1 MAAERKS
8 PRGPAPPCLHA
19 PAGGG
24 RAGRGRAMRGAVVR
38 PRNGPCRPARWV
50 QCVRPDPRARWRGL
64 ETRAC
69 LGDVR
74 DVACRGRA
82 SRYCLSCWRAWREAQ
97 CVDPCAVVPGVLP
110 SCVRL
115 TRPPDPARP
124 PALCSA
130 GQVAVSALKVASAGQ
145 SHPGDAASAAAGSLA
160 ASRPRK
166 KDARGGG
173 RERAL
178 LPAARRERPPR
189 NSKNPWQSSS
199 KAASKKVAGS
209 WAADN
214 VKPKHVTARDVL
226 GSLFLMTGLARASRE
241 RRSARLATAQR
252 LCPGFDGA
260 HGNVIW
266 MQCRRSLF
274 TFSPL
279 RCATRRSTAA
289 PSSSSHM

>member
-24 RAGRGRAMRGAVVR
+24 RAGRGRATRGAVRVPAQRPVPPRALGAMRKTGPARALARTGDASVPGRRARRGLPRAGVALLSIVLACLARGSVRGSLRRGAGGPAVLCSSHAAAR
-38 PRNGPCRPARWV
+38 PR
-50 QCVRPDPRARWRGL
+50 
-64 ETRAC
+64 
-69 LGDVR
+69 
-74 DVACRGRA
+74 A
-82 SRYCLSCWRAWREAQ
+82 S
-97 CVDPCAVVPGVLP
+97 
-110 SCVRL
+110 
-115 TRPPDPARP
+115 

-178 LPAARRERPPR
+178 LPAARRERPPF

>member
-24 RAGRGRAMRGAVVR
+24 RAGRGRATRGAVRVR

-124 PALCSA
+124 P
-130 GQVAVSALKVASAGQ
+130 
-145 SHPGDAASAAAGSLA
+145 PSAARGKSPSARSKSPA
-160 ASRPRK
+160 PASRTPVTPQ
-166 KDARGGG
+166 
-173 RERAL
+173 AL
-178 LPAARRERPPR
+178 L
-189 NSKNPWQSSS
+189 
-199 KAASKKVAGS
+199 
-209 WAADN
+209 
-214 VKPKHVTARDVL
+214 
-226 GSLFLMTGLARASRE
+226 LARSR
-241 RRSARLATAQR
+241 RVAREKKMLVAAEESVR
-252 LCPGFDGA
+252 CCPRQGEKG
-260 HGNVIW
+260 H
-266 MQCRRSLF
+266 LL
-274 TFSPL
+274 TPK
-279 RCATRRSTAA
+279 TRGSRPARQL
-289 PSSSSHM
+289 PKR